1 MARTL
6 RYSTEVASSQPR
18 PPRAVLPG
26 WKLQGMKAVNPPVSS
41 CRLRTTSK
49 WLMRWSNGFA
59 DAEHHGGGGAHAE
72 FVGGAMDAD
81 PVGGAA
87 FEAGDALADVVVEDF
102 GAAAGDGVEAGVA
115 EAGDGGAQ
123 VEFGVLGDGED
134 FRCGEAVEPDL
145 GEALLDA
152 GEEAFEPVDFEIGM
166 KAALHEDAGA
176 AHLQGFGDLLVDFFE
191 REDVALVGAGNVFA
205 FFGER
210 AVEGA
215 EGAVLGAEVGVVD
228 VAIDDVGD
236 DALGVEAAADGVGL
250 EAQPDEVRGV
260 EVIEGLLA
268 GQRHETVYSFQ
279 FRCQGRGIGEPVR

>member
-41 CRLRTTSK
+41 CRLADDFEVVDA
-49 WLMRWSNGFA
+49 LVEGFA

-72 FVGGAMDAD
+72 LMGGAVNAD
-81 PVGGAA
+81 PIFGAA
-87 FEAGDALADVVVEDF
+87 LEAGDAFADVVVENF

-123 VEFGVLGDGED
+123 VEFAVLGDGED
-134 FRCGEAVEPDL
+134 FGCGEAVEPDL
-145 GEALLDA
+145 REALLDA
-152 GEEAFEPVDFEIGM
+152 GEEALEPVDLEVGM

-176 AHLQGFGDLLVDFFE
+176 AHLLGFGDLLVDLFE
-191 REDVALVGAGNVFA
+191 VEDVAFVGAWDVFS

-236 DALGVEAAADGVGL
+236 HALGVEAAAHGVGL
-250 EAQPDEVRGV
+250 ESQADEVRGV
-260 EVIEGLLA
+260 EVVESLLA
-268 GQRHETVYSFQ
+268 GQRHLSILPIWRFGGA
-279 FRCQGRGIGEPVR
+279 R